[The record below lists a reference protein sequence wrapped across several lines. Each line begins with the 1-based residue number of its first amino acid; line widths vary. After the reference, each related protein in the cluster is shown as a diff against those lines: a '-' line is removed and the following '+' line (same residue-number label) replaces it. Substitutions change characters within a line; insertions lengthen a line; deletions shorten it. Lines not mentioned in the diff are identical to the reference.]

1 MTSHNSYI
9 STRDIEG
16 TVVQKCREGCMKS
29 EKEIVALLREI
40 RDFVQ
45 ILVLREQVAASLDS
59 VPPIQRNGRSWLLW
73 GHRTHPRNN
82 NSTDE
87 TIADS

>member
-1 MTSHNSYI
+1 MTSLNSYI
-9 STRDIEG
+9 STQDMERWRSEP
-16 TVVQKCREGCMKS
+16 REVCMKS

-45 ILVLREQVAASLDS
+45 ILVIREQLASLDS
-59 VPPIQRNGRSWLLW
+59 DLPIQRNARSWLLW

-82 NSTDE
+82 NQANE
-87 TIADS
+87 TSAGS

>member
-1 MTSHNSYI
+1 
-9 STRDIEG
+9 
-16 TVVQKCREGCMKS
+16 MKS

-40 RDFVQ
+40 RDCVQ
-45 ILVLREQVAASLDS
+45 ILVIREQMAASLDS
-59 VPPIQRNGRSWLLW
+59 APAIQRNGRSWLLW